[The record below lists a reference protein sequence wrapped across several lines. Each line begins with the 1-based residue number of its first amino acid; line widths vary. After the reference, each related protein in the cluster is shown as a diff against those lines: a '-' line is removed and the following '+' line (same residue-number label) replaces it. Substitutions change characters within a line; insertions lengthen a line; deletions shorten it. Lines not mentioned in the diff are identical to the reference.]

1 MINIEYSV
9 AAPLYHLNFVVQ
21 SLDKTAC
28 PPVGKTVRYLF
39 GPFFIRLQKLVIVA
53 QTVQPDPYFP
63 DVNSPFC
70 LTFGNVLLKNVRQF
84 LTEPVSRF
92 QFRRVS
98 GQTFQNLRVF
108 RPQFLRQ
115 ALFCRANFQFATC
128 NLQNCTTSC
137 RANFQF
143 ATCNLQNC
151 TTFLPYFA
159 GQISNLPHAKLHH
172 ILPYFV
178 GQSFNLPVQFA
189 KLHYRAGL
197 ILQGK
202 FSICPMLPLHPPYIC
217 FRMKNSS
224 SNPMHP
230 SLFTSATRL
239 ISAASAKPA
248 SIFRHP

>member
-1 MINIEYSV
+1 MQFAKLHYILQGKFPIC
-9 AAPLYHLNFVVQ
+9 HVQ
-21 SLDKTAC
+21 FAKLHYILQ
-28 PPVGKTVRYLF
+28 GKF
-39 GPFFIRLQKLVIVA
+39 PICHMQFAKLHYI
-53 QTVQPDPYFP
+53 P
-63 DVNSPFC
+63 
-70 LTFGNVLLKNVRQF
+70 
-84 LTEPVSRF
+84 
-92 QFRRVS
+92 
-98 GQTFQNLRVF
+98 
-108 RPQFLRQ
+108 

-128 NLQNCTTSC
+128 KIAPHPALFC
-137 RANFQF
+137 RAKFQF
-143 ATCNLQNC
+143 ARAICKIALQSR
-151 TTFLPYFA
+151 PYFA